1 MTASALTSAFEQRFG
16 AAPTLLLRAPGRIN
30 LIGEH
35 TDYNDGLVLPAA
47 IDKEI
52 RFALRLNGTD
62 RIRLAALDFDDTYE
76 VAVADIAPIGGGH
89 WANYQL
95 GVVAGLL
102 KRGAEVPGFDCAF
115 GGNIPSG
122 AGLSSSAAAEC
133 GVAWGLNNLL
143 GLKLDT
149 MTLAHISQM
158 AEHEYAKV
166 MCGLMDQFAS
176 LFGRAGHVVELD
188 CRSLDY
194 KYFPFD
200 TSACR
205 LVLCNSGVKHALGDS
220 EYNTRRRE
228 CAKGVE
234 ILQKHN
240 PAIKS
245 LRDATLADIEAAKGE
260 IGEVVEK
267 RCRYVVEENQRVQ
280 DLTARLAEGKPL
292 AEVGELLY
300 ASHAGLR
307 DLYQVS
313 CDELDVLETLAHSA
327 PGCYGARMM
336 GGGFGGC
343 TLNLV
348 ATDQVKEFLTYMKQG
363 YHDQLGLKLD
373 TYVTTLADGVGELL
387 NEEG

>member
-1 MTASALTSAFEQRFG
+1 MDYPTLSSAFEQRFG
-16 AAPTLLLRAPGRIN
+16 AAPALVLRAPGRIN

-52 RFALRLNGTD
+52 RFALRLNGTN
-62 RIRLAALDFDDTYE
+62 RIRLAALDFDATYE
-76 VAVADIAPIGGGH
+76 VAVADLAPLPAGH

-115 GGNIPSG
+115 GGDIPSG

-133 GVAWGLNNLL
+133 GVAWGLNKLL
-143 GLKLDT
+143 GLNLDT
-149 MTLAHISQM
+149 MTLAQISQM
-158 AEHEYAKV
+158 AEHEYAQV

-188 CRSLDY
+188 CRSLEY
-194 KYFPFD
+194 AYFPLD
-200 TSACR
+200 TAHAR

-220 EYNTRRRE
+220 EYNTRRQE
-228 CAKGVE
+228 CAQGVE
-234 ILQKHN
+234 LMQKHN

-245 LRDATLADIEAAKGE
+245 LRDATLADIEAARAE
-260 IGEVVEK
+260 LGEVVAK
-267 RCRYVVEENQRVQ
+267 RCRYVVEENLRVQ
-280 DLTARLAEGKPL
+280 DLTARLVAGKPL

-313 CDELDVLETLAHSA
+313 CAELDVLERLAHHA

-348 ATDQVKEFLTYMKQG
+348 ASEEVDSFIGFMTKG
-363 YHDQLGLKLD
+363 YHEQLGLKLD
-373 TYVTTLADGVGELL
+373 TYVTNLADGVGELFA
-387 NEEG
+387 

>member
-1 MTASALTSAFEQRFG
+1 MTSSALTSAFTRQFG
-16 AAPTLLLRAPGRIN
+16 AAPTLLVRAPGRIN

-62 RIRLAALDFDDTYE
+62 RIRLAALDLHATYE
-76 VAVADIAPIGGGH
+76 VAVAELAPLPGGH

-102 KRGAEVPGFDCAF
+102 RHGATVPGFDCAF
-115 GGNIPSG
+115 GGDIPGG

-133 GVAWGLNNLL
+133 GVAWGLNHLL
-143 GLKLDT
+143 GLGFDT
-149 MTLAHISQM
+149 MTLAKIAQH

-176 LFGRAGHVVELD
+176 VFGRAGHVVQLD

-194 KYFPFD
+194 AYFPLD
-200 TSACR
+200 TQACHI
-205 LVLCNSGVKHALGDS
+205 VLCNSGVKHALGDS
-220 EYNTRRRE
+220 EYNTRRQE
-228 CAKGVE
+228 CAQGVE
-234 ILQKHN
+234 ILQQHN
-240 PAIKS
+240 PHIKS
-245 LRDATLADIEAAKGE
+245 LRDATLPEIAAAKAELGP
-260 IGEVVEK
+260 VVEK

-280 DLTARLAEGKPL
+280 TVAAHLAAGHPL
-292 AEVGELLY
+292 PEVGELLY

-313 CDELDVLETLAHSA
+313 CAELDVLEALAHTA

-348 ATDQVKEFLTYMKQG
+348 ATDKVDEFIRHQTEG
-363 YHDQLGLKLD
+363 YQQQAGRKLD
-373 TYVTTLADGVGELL
+373 CYVTTLADGVGELA
-387 NEEG
+387 E

>member
-1 MTASALTSAFEQRFG
+1 MTYSELSTAFARHFGEAPALV
-16 AAPTLLLRAPGRIN
+16 LRAPGRIN

-62 RIRLAALDFDDTYE
+62 RIRLAALDFDDAYE
-76 VAVADIAPIGGGH
+76 VAVTDLAPLPGGH

-102 KRGAEVPGFDCAF
+102 KRGAQVPGFDCAF
-115 GGNIPSG
+115 GGDIPSG

-143 GLKLDT
+143 DLKLDT
-149 MTLAHISQM
+149 MTLAKISQM

-188 CRSLDY
+188 CRSLEY
-194 KYFPFD
+194 CYFPFD
-200 TSACR
+200 TSASR
-205 LVLCNSGVKHALGDS
+205 LVLCNSGVKHALGDT
-220 EYNTRRRE
+220 EYNKRRQE
-228 CAKGVE
+228 CAAGVA
-234 ILQKHN
+234 ILQKHD

-245 LRDATLADIEAAKGE
+245 LRDATLPAIEAAKAELGDV
-260 IGEVVEK
+260 IAK
-267 RCRYVVEENQRVQ
+267 RCRYVVEENQRVR
-280 DLTARLAEGKPL
+280 DLTARLAGHQSL

-313 CDELDVLETLAHSA
+313 CAELDALVELSRQA

-348 ATDQVKEFLTYMKQG
+348 ATGQVKEFLAHMKHG
-363 YHDQLGLKLD
+363 YHDQLGRELE
-373 TYVTTLADGVGELL
+373 TYVTNLADGVGEYL
-387 NEEG
+387 GD

>member
-1 MTASALTSAFEQRFG
+1 MTVSALTSAFQQRFG
-16 AAPTLLLRAPGRIN
+16 AAPDLLLRAPGRIN

-47 IDKEI
+47 IDQEI

-62 RIRLAALDFDDTYE
+62 RIRLAALDFDAEYE
-76 VAVADIAPIGGGH
+76 VAVADIAPIPNGH

-95 GVVAGLL
+95 GVVASLL
-102 KRGAEVPGFDCAF
+102 QRGATVPGFDCAF
-115 GGNIPSG
+115 GGDIPSG

-133 GVAWGLNNLL
+133 GVAWGLNKLL
-143 GLKLDT
+143 DLKLDT
-149 MTLAHISQM
+149 MALAHVAQQ

-188 CRSLDY
+188 CRSLEY
-194 KYFPFD
+194 AYFPFD
-200 TSACR
+200 TADCR

-220 EYNTRRRE
+220 EYNTRREE
-228 CAKGVE
+228 CARGVK
-234 ILQKHN
+234 IMQKRN
-240 PAIKS
+240 SAIKS
-245 LRDATLADIEAAKGE
+245 LRDATLADIEADKDE
-260 IGEVVEK
+260 LGEVVEK
-267 RCRYVVEENQRVQ
+267 RCRYVVEENQRVR
-280 DLTARLAEGKPL
+280 DLTARLAEHQSL
-292 AEVGELLY
+292 AKVGELLY
-300 ASHAGLR
+300 ASHAGLS

-313 CDELDVLETLAHSA
+313 CAELDTLVELSRQA

-348 ATDQVKEFLTYMKQG
+348 ATNQVKEFLTHMKQG
-363 YHDQLGLKLD
+363 YHNELGLKLD

-387 NEEG
+387 S

>member
-1 MTASALTSAFEQRFG
+1 MTYPELSTAFARHFGEAPALV
-16 AAPTLLLRAPGRIN
+16 LRAPGRIN

-52 RFALRLNGTD
+52 HFALRLNGTD
-62 RIRLAALDFDDTYE
+62 RIRLAALDFDETYE
-76 VAVADIAPIGGGH
+76 VAVADIAPLPGGH

-102 KRGAEVPGFDCAF
+102 KRGARVPGFDCAF
-115 GGNIPSG
+115 GGDIPGG
-122 AGLSSSAAAEC
+122 AGLSSSAAVEC

-143 GLKLDT
+143 GLGLDT
-149 MTLAHISQM
+149 MTLAQLAQT

-166 MCGLMDQFAS
+166 LCGLMDQFAS

-188 CRSLDY
+188 CRSLEHC
-194 KYFPFD
+194 YFPFD
-200 TSACR
+200 TSASR
-205 LVLCNSGVKHALGDS
+205 LVLCNTGVKHALGDT
-220 EYNTRRRE
+220 EYNKRRQE
-228 CAKGVE
+228 CAEGVA

-240 PAIKS
+240 PDIKS
-245 LRDATLADIEAAKGE
+245 LRDATLPAIEAAKQE
-260 IGEVVEK
+260 LGEVIEK
-267 RCRYVVEENQRVQ
+267 RCRYVVEENQRVR
-280 DLTARLAEGKPL
+280 DLTALLAEHQSLNQIGK
-292 AEVGELLY
+292 LLY

-313 CDELDVLETLAHSA
+313 CAELDALVELSRQA

-343 TLNLV
+343 TINLV
-348 ATDQVKEFLTYMKQG
+348 AVGRIDNFVREMTAAYG
-363 YHDQLGLKLD
+363 RQLGLELEI
-373 TYVTTLADGVGELL
+373 YQTTIVGGVEAMRL
-387 NEEG
+387 

>member
-1 MTASALTSAFEQRFG
+1 MTAPALTSAFEQRFG

-62 RIRLAALDFDDTYE
+62 RVRLAALDLHDSFE
-76 VAVADIAPIGGGH
+76 VAVADIAPLPGGH

-95 GVVAGLL
+95 GVVAGL
-102 KRGAEVPGFDCAF
+102 RQHGATVPGFDCAF
-115 GGNIPSG
+115 GGDIPNG
-122 AGLSSSAAAEC
+122 AGLSSSAAVEC
-133 GVAWGLNNLL
+133 GVAWGLNHLL
-143 GLKLDT
+143 GLGLDT
-149 MTLAHISQM
+149 MTMAQISQQ

-176 LFGRAGHVVELD
+176 MFGRAGHVVELD
-188 CRSLDY
+188 CRSLEY
-194 KYFPFD
+194 AYFPLD
-200 TSACR
+200 TTHAR

-220 EYNTRRRE
+220 EYNTRRAE
-228 CAKGVE
+228 CARGVE

-245 LRDATLADIEAAKGE
+245 LRDATLADIAAARAE
-260 IGEVVEK
+260 LGEVVEK
-267 RCRYVVEENQRVQ
+267 RCRYVVEENQRVK
-280 DLTARLAEGKPL
+280 DLTARLVEGKPL

-313 CDELDVLETLAHSA
+313 CAELDVLETLAHAA

-348 ATDQVKEFLTYMKQG
+348 ASEEVEQFINFMTQG
-363 YHDQLGLKLD
+363 YHEQLGRKLD
-373 TYVTTLADGVGELL
+373 TYVTNLADGVGELF
-387 NEEG
+387 E

>member
-1 MTASALTSAFEQRFG
+1 MNYSTLSTAFARHFG
-16 AAPTLLLRAPGRIN
+16 AAPALVLRAPGRIN

-52 RFALRLNGTD
+52 RFALRLTGTD
-62 RIRLAALDFDDTYE
+62 RIRLRALDFDASYE
-76 VAVADIAPIGGGH
+76 VAVADVAPLPGGH

-102 KRGAEVPGFDCAF
+102 KRGVSVPGFDCAF
-115 GGNIPSG
+115 GGDIPSG

-133 GVAWGLNNLL
+133 GIAWGLNQLL
-143 GLKLDT
+143 HLGLDT
-149 MTLAHISQM
+149 MTLAHLSQT

-188 CRSLDY
+188 CRSLEY
-194 KYFPFD
+194 AYFPLD
-200 TSACR
+200 TTHAR

-220 EYNTRRRE
+220 EYNTRRQE
-228 CAKGVE
+228 CARGVA

-245 LRDATLADIEAAKGE
+245 LRDATLPDIEAAKAE
-260 IGEVVEK
+260 LGEVVEK

-280 DLTARLAEGKPL
+280 TLTARLVEGKPL
-292 AEVGELLY
+292 SEVGELLY

-313 CDELDVLETLAHSA
+313 CAELDVLEELARHA

-348 ATDQVKEFLTYMKQG
+348 AATEVDKFIAFMTNG
-363 YHDQLGLKLD
+363 YQEKAGRKLD
-373 TYVTTLADGVGELL
+373 TYVTNLADGVGELF
-387 NEEG
+387 NG

>member
-1 MTASALTSAFEQRFG
+1 MTVPALTSAFQQRFG
-16 AAPTLLLRAPGRIN
+16 AAPDLLLRAPGRIN

-76 VAVADIAPIGGGH
+76 VAVADLKPIPGGH

-102 KRGAEVPGFDCAF
+102 KRGSTVPGFDCAF
-115 GGNIPSG
+115 GGDIPSG

-143 GLKLDT
+143 GLQLDT

-176 LFGRAGHVVELD
+176 LFGRGGHVVELD
-188 CRSLDY
+188 CRSLEY
-194 KYFPFD
+194 AYFPFD
-200 TSACR
+200 TADCR

-220 EYNTRRRE
+220 EYNTRREE
-228 CAKGVE
+228 CARGVE
-234 ILQKHN
+234 ILQKN
-240 PAIKS
+240 NAEVQS
-245 LRDATLADIEAAKGE
+245 LRDATLPMIEAAKAELGDVIE
-260 IGEVVEK
+260 R
-267 RCRYVVEENQRVQ
+267 RCRYVVEENQRVR
-280 DLTARLAEGKPL
+280 DLTARLAEHQSL
-292 AEVGELLY
+292 HEVGQLLY

-313 CDELDVLETLAHSA
+313 CAELDTLVELSRQA

-348 ATDQVKEFLTYMKQG
+348 ATGQVKEFLTYMKQG

-387 NEEG
+387 NEE

>member
-1 MTASALTSAFEQRFG
+1 MTASDLTSAFEQRYG

-62 RIRLAALDFDDTYE
+62 RIRLAALDLDDTYE
-76 VAVADIAPIGGGH
+76 VAVADIAPIEGGH

-102 KRGAEVPGFDCAF
+102 RHGAEVPGFDCAF
-115 GGNIPSG
+115 GGNVPNG
-122 AGLSSSAAAEC
+122 AGLSSSAAVEC
-133 GVAWGLNNLL
+133 GVAWGLSEL
-143 GLKLDT
+143 LKLNIDR
-149 MTLAHISQM
+149 MTLAHIAQK

-176 LFGRAGHVVELD
+176 LFGRGGHVVELD
-188 CRSLDY
+188 CRSLEY
-194 KYFPFD
+194 GYFPFNTD
-200 TSACR
+200 DCR
-205 LVLCNSGVKHALGDS
+205 VVLCNSGVKHALGDS
-220 EYNTRRRE
+220 EYNTRRHE
-228 CAKGVE
+228 CARGVE
-234 ILQKHN
+234 ILQKAN
-240 PAIKS
+240 PAITS
-245 LRDATLADIEAAKGE
+245 LRDATLPEIEAAAAE
-260 IGEVVEK
+260 MGEVVAR
-267 RCRYVVEENQRVQ
+267 RCRYVVEENQRVR
-280 DLTARLAEGKPL
+280 DFTAALGAGRSL

-307 DLYQVS
+307 DDYEVS
-313 CDELDVLETLAHSA
+313 CKELDVLVELSRQA

-348 ATDQVKEFLTYMKQG
+348 ATNDVKAFLTHMKEG
-363 YHDQLGLKLD
+363 YQRELGLKLD

-387 NEEG
+387 NED

>member
-1 MTASALTSAFEQRFG
+1 MTAPALTSAFEQRFG
-16 AAPTLLLRAPGRIN
+16 ASPDLLLRAPGRIN

-62 RIRLAALDFDDTYE
+62 RIRLAALDFDATYE
-76 VAVADIAPIGGGH
+76 VAVADLEPLPGGH

-102 KRGAEVPGFDCAF
+102 KRGAQVPGFDCAF
-115 GGNIPSG
+115 GGDIPSG

-133 GVAWGLNNLL
+133 GVAWGLNKLLNL
-143 GLKLDT
+143 GLDT
-149 MTLAHISQM
+149 MTLAQISQM

-176 LFGRAGHVVELD
+176 MFGRAGHVVELD
-188 CRSLDY
+188 CRSLEY
-194 KYFPFD
+194 AYFPLD
-200 TSACR
+200 TTHAR

-220 EYNTRRRE
+220 EYNTRREE
-228 CAKGVE
+228 CARGVE
-234 ILQKHN
+234 IMQKRN

-245 LRDATLADIEAAKGE
+245 LRDATLADIEAAKAE
-260 IGEVVEK
+260 LGEVIEK

-280 DLTARLAEGKPL
+280 DLTARLVEGKPL
-292 AEVGELLY
+292 DQVGELLY

-313 CDELDVLETLAHSA
+313 CAELDVLETLAHTA

-348 ATDQVKEFLTYMKQG
+348 ASDKVEPFIDFMTKG
-363 YHDQLGLKLD
+363 YQEKLGLKLD
-373 TYVTTLADGVGELL
+373 TYVTNLADGVGELK
-387 NEEG
+387 G